1 MPRPETVGRS
11 GGSGGLVRGLL
22 LLVGLVAVRPILRR
36 LFGAR
41 HRPPRPPRAPRV
53 DSLGVAAGHETRDA
67 PIAPIVA
74 GAIVLVVGLGLTV
87 LAATWLSTAWIG
99 RPISWGQPSGS
110 ATPAAPPPP
119 PEPRLEEVPGAQ
131 LRQVRAAEDAIL
143 TGTGWVDRQ
152 AGLAHIPIDRAIDLM
167 AANPPPARA
176 AEDGGQYPSDDAR
189 PSAASSGRGPAG
201 RAP

>member
-1 MPRPETVGRS
+1 
-11 GGSGGLVRGLL
+11 
-22 LLVGLVAVRPILRR
+22 
-36 LFGAR
+36 
-41 HRPPRPPRAPRV
+41 V
-53 DSLGVAAGHETRDA
+53 DSLAVAAGHETRDA
-67 PIAPIVA
+67 PIAPILA
-74 GAIVLVVGLGLTV
+74 GAIVLVVGLGLTM
-87 LAATWLSTAWIG
+87 LTATWLSTAWIG
-99 RPISWGQPSGS
+99 HPISWSQSS
-110 ATPAAPPPP
+110 ETAAPPPP

-143 TGTGWVDRQ
+143 TSTGWVDRQ